1 MSAPTVPA
9 ELLEQLKLFS
19 TCSIAN
25 AIECLDAQLRNVGF
39 GNSTIH
45 CRFPHFPPVVG
56 YTMTLRL
63 HGANPPMEGGFYV
76 DRTDWW
82 DELTESPAPHIVV
95 IEDADRHVG
104 TAAFVGETHAAILQ
118 AMGCVAV
125 VTNGAVRDLEQVE
138 RLGFQLFS
146 GNVSVSH
153 AYAHVAKVD
162 SQVVVA
168 GLKIA
173 SGDLLHGDR
182 HGIVKVP
189 IHGVN
194 EILKIAASLRRR
206 EQEIL
211 CYCKSPKFSRKG
223 LRNLL
228 RQIA

>member
-1 MSAPTVPA
+1 MSGEPISP
-9 ELLEQLKLFS
+9 EILKQLKEFS
-19 TCSIAN
+19 SCSIAN
-25 AIECLDAQLRNVGF
+25 AIECLNVRLRNVGF
-39 GNSTIH
+39 GDSSVQ
-45 CRFPHFPPVVG
+45 CRFPHFPPVIG
-56 YTMTLRL
+56 YAVTLRL

-82 DELTESPAPHIVV
+82 DDLAEMPAPHIVV
-95 IEDADRHVG
+95 IEDADRRVG
-104 TAAFVGETHAAILQ
+104 TAAFVGEIHAAILQ

-125 VTNGAVRDLEQVE
+125 ITNGAVRDLEQVE

-153 AYAHVAKVD
+153 SYAHVARVD
-162 SQVVVA
+162 TPVCVA
-168 GLKIA
+168 GLNIIP
-173 SGDLLHGDR
+173 GDLLHGDQ

-189 IHGVN
+189 SDSL
-194 EILKIAASLRRR
+194 ETILGIAGRLRSR

-211 CYCKSPKFSRKG
+211 RFCQSDHFSREG

>member
-1 MSAPTVPA
+1 MPAQTVPA
-9 ELLEQLKLFS
+9 KLLEQLKLFS
-19 TCSIAN
+19 TCAIAN
-25 AIECLDAQLRNVGF
+25 AIECLDARLRNVGF

-45 CRFPHFPPVVG
+45 CRFPHFPPVTG
-56 YTMTLRL
+56 HALTLRL
-63 HGANPPMEGGFYV
+63 RGANPPIEGGFYL

-82 DELTESPAPHIVV
+82 DDLAESPAPHIVV
-95 IEDADRHVG
+95 IEDADRRVG

-125 VTNGAVRDLEQVE
+125 VTNGAVRDLSQVE

-162 SQVVVA
+162 SEVEVA
-168 GLKIA
+168 GLKITP
-173 SGDLLHGDR
+173 GELLHGDE

-189 IHGVN
+189 RNSV
-194 EILKIAASLRRR
+194 EKILKIAERLRSR
-206 EQEIL
+206 EREIL
-211 CYCKSPKFSRKG
+211 RYCKSPQFSREG